1 MRPWRR
7 TYGTRRWMSGEKS
20 YRQGR
25 QRGGEGRGWA
35 GEKRDKP
42 RPTHPDFLETENWI
56 VACGSRPISTRE
68 CTESLIHVT
77 DVRIVDPAFS
87 YSSLLISATV
97 SRPSVTHLASR
108 PPPNGE
114 RTERT
119 PPQKGGDKP
128 LVRGKPNS
136 EKHRPERLSSQE
148 ICEGSVSRFH
158 RWKSLN
164 QQPACQTIRINEREP
179 RKTRH

>member
-97 SRPSVTHLASR
+97 SRPLLTSQVGLHPTEKEQRELLHRKVEINCLSEGNQIPRNTVPNDWAHRKSV
-108 PPPNGE
+108 
-114 RTERT
+114 
-119 PPQKGGDKP
+119 KGAY
-128 LVRGKPNS
+128 L
-136 EKHRPERLSSQE
+136 
-148 ICEGSVSRFH
+148 GSTVGNR
-158 RWKSLN
+158 
-164 QQPACQTIRINEREP
+164 
-179 RKTRH
+179 

>member
-77 DVRIVDPAFS
+77 DVRIVDPPFLI
-87 YSSLLISATV
+87 LLFLFRLPFPA
-97 SRPSVTHLASR
+97 RPLLTSQVGLH
-108 PPPNGE
+108 P
-114 RTERT
+114 TEKEQRELLHR
-119 PPQKGGDKP
+119 K
-128 LVRGKPNS
+128 VEINRGKPNS